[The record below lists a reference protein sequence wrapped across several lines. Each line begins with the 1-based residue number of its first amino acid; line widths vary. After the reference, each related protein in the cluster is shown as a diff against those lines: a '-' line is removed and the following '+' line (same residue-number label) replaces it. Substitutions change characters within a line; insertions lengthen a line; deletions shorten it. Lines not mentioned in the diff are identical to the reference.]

1 MRWDELNRRQLSEL
15 LPEAV
20 VVVPTGATE
29 QHGPHLPT
37 GTDAL
42 MATTAVE
49 RAVAGHSFP
58 REVIVGPTVSI
69 GSSDHHFAFGGT
81 LSLSPETF
89 IAVLLDIARSVSTCG
104 GRRLVFVNGHGGN
117 QGPCASAAAAA
128 SNRYDISI
136 GYADYWSL
144 LSDSV
149 VEPAKRA
156 LVPGHAGE
164 FETSLML
171 AVRPDLVAPSE
182 PREPVTPIENPAG
195 FQVYSDEYWS
205 VIEGHSDDPSNASAE
220 TGKVWLD
227 AIVDSL
233 RDRLTELARIL

>member
-1 MRWDELNRRQLSEL
+1 MRWDELNRSQLSEL

-20 VVVPTGATE
+20 VVIPTGATE

-42 MATTAVE
+42 LATTVVE
-49 RAVAGHSFP
+49 RAVAGHPYP
-58 REVIVGPTVSI
+58 RPVIIGPTVPI
-69 GSSDHHFAFGGT
+69 GSSDHHFPFGGT

-89 IAVLLDIARSVSTCG
+89 IAILLDIARSVSTGG

-117 QGPCASAAAAA
+117 QGPCAAAAAAA
-128 SNRYDISI
+128 SNRYDIAV

-144 LSDSV
+144 LPDSV
-149 VEPAKRA
+149 VPPAKRA

-164 FETSLML
+164 FETALML
-171 AVRPDLVAPSE
+171 AVRPDLVAASG
-182 PREPVTPIENPAG
+182 PRPPVTPIDNPAG

-205 VIEGHSDDPSNASAE
+205 VIEGHSDDPSQASAQ
-220 TGKVWLD
+220 TGQLWID
-227 AIVDSL
+227 AIVEAL